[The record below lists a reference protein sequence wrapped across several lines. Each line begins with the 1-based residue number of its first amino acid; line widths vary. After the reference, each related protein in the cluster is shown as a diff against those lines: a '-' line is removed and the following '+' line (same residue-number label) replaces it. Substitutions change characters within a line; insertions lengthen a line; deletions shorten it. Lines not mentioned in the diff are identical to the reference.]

1 MSAPDRTA
9 VEAAARDLGELA
21 SAWLTWFDG
30 DQDWDPPVS
39 MPERRSEI
47 ADHLRQVSTVLAEL
61 ERLGPDEQQ
70 PAEVTGGG
78 QVQDGAASEAVIRLE
93 RWLSARQANVYE
105 GISSTCVIAEP
116 RDRTTAAYTI
126 AESDLRTVLAER
138 DALAARAES
147 ATVLP
152 ERWRALITERDE
164 ARELARVSLDIL
176 RNVSDEPMRELF
188 EVDDMDELPGWFTGY
203 GKPSAAPAPD
213 ATQEARNEPVAAS
226 EPSGGRL
233 EGSHSSATAARLS
246 EPELFAD
253 ACDCE
258 CQPGQPCLCP
268 ERDCYCGPCRV
279 CGDNPQ
285 RADDNTTE
293 DDRG

>member
-1 MSAPDRTA
+1 MPDTHDEHGGDEDVVTPEKAAFELRYWLDTRTTT
-9 VEAAARDLGELA
+9 D
-21 SAWLTWFDG
+21 
-30 DQDWDPPVS
+30 
-39 MPERRSEI
+39 
-47 ADHLRQVSTVLAEL
+47 
-61 ERLGPDEQQ
+61 RLGRD
-70 PAEVTGGG
+70 VT
-78 QVQDGAASEAVIRLE
+78 I
-93 RWLSARQANVYE
+93 
-105 GISSTCVIAEP
+105 
-116 RDRTTAAYTI
+116 
-126 AESDLRTVLAER
+126 VL
-138 DALAARAES
+138 DALAAATARVES

-152 ERWRALITERDE
+152 ERWRALIAERDAAVDAWSAQQDIIEAERRRAERVEAERDE

-176 RNVSDEPMRELF
+176 RNVCDEPMRELY
-188 EVDDMDELPGWFTGY
+188 EVDDMDEMPGWFTGY
-203 GKPSAAPAPD
+203 GKPSAAQAPD
-213 ATQEARNEPVAAS
+213 AAQEARNEPVAAS

-268 ERDCYCGPCRV
+268 ERDCYCGPCRI

-285 RADDNTTE
+285 QPTDTTE